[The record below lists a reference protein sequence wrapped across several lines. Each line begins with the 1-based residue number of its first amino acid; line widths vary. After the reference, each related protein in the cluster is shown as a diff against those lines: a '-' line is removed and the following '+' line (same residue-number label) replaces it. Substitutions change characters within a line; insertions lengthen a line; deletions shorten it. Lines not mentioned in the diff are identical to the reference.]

1 MKRFLIAM
9 LIGCNLISIPVYA
22 QPVSKI
28 DTECMKID
36 IEEDVFYSKAT
47 DIIKNMERALN
58 NIPITGDVDIDYL
71 NQMIALHDEEIQLS
85 LIIQSYTSNP
95 QIIELAGDI
104 LEAENGELR
113 EMRIL
118 RKELIKDVKKDAEK
132 SKTYSD
138 AYKDIIQKSFKDLK
152 AYKSTGNAEKDYL
165 NIMALNNKIGIELSA
180 NLLKHSQND
189 IVKKI
194 AQNII
199 RIKGQQIN
207 DINRILPSIK

>member
-22 QPVSKI
+22 KPLSRI
-28 DTECMKID
+28 ETECMKID
-36 IEEDVFYSKAT
+36 IAEDVFYSKAIE
-47 DIIKNMERALN
+47 IIKNMERVLS

-71 NQMIALHDEEIQLS
+71 NQMIALHDEEIKLS

-95 QIIELAGDI
+95 QIIELSGDI

-118 RKELIKDVKKDAEK
+118 RKELLKEVKKDSEK
-132 SKTYSD
+132 SKAYTD
-138 AYKDIIQKSFKDLK
+138 AYKEIIKNSFKDLNS
-152 AYKSTGNAEKDYL
+152 YKSTGNAEKDYL

-194 AQNII
+194 AQNVI
-199 RIKGQQIN
+199 RIKGQQIT
-207 DINRILPSIK
+207 DINRTLPSIK

>member
-9 LIGCNLISIPVYA
+9 LIGFNLISIPVYA
-22 QPVSKI
+22 KPLNKI

-36 IEEDVFYSKAT
+36 IAEDVFYSRAIE
-47 DIIKNMERALN
+47 IIKSMENTLS
-58 NIPITGDVDIDYL
+58 NIPITGDVDVDYL
-71 NQMIALHDEEIQLS
+71 NQMIALHEEEIQLS

-95 QIIELAGDI
+95 QIIELAEDI
-104 LEAENGELR
+104 VEAENGELR

-132 SKTYSD
+132 SQIYSA
-138 AYKDIIQKSFKDLK
+138 AYKEIIQKSFKDLK
-152 AYKSTGNAEKDYL
+152 SYKSTGSSEKDYL
-165 NIMALNNKIGIELSA
+165 NIMAINNKIGIELSA

-199 RIKGQQIN
+199 RIKGQQIT
-207 DINRILPSIK
+207 DINRTLPSLK